1 MEKSGLKQYF
11 THILSG
17 SEFAEGKP
25 NSAIYNVACEKL
37 GFAKKDIVIIEDS
50 QKEIQAG
57 VAASVRVLA
66 IREKVFGVDQSKADV
81 LIDSLTE
88 ALQFVENENH
98 NSFI

>member
-1 MEKSGLKQYF
+1 MEKSGLKHYF

-25 NSAIYNVACEKL
+25 NPAIYNVACEKL

-66 IREKVFGVDQSKADV
+66 IRDKVFGQSKADV